1 MLLQEFLEVLGAC
14 PRPCAVLPIR
24 FLVVDLIDIVRQT
37 APYLES
43 WIERQRDFS
52 HTPGVQVAVR
62 VGDELGASFALG
74 TSDLRT
80 GEDLTTRHLFHIASH
95 SKTFTATAV
104 MQLVEAGRLR
114 LDDPVDSWVPEL
126 SDSPMARVTVRELLG
141 HQSGVNRDGSDSD
154 HWQLDGDFPDREGVL
169 AFAREPAVF
178 EPNQH
183 FKYSNIG
190 YSLLGL
196 VIEAASGQSYED
208 HVTEHIVDPLGL
220 VSTGPEV
227 PAGRRGELAG
237 AHGIRLHAADER
249 AVIDDVPSNAEAAAT
264 GFYST
269 AEEVTR
275 YLACH
280 AFGRDELVSD
290 ASKRLMQRRES
301 RITRGGERFYGLGFQ
316 MVEVNGRM
324 LVGHSGGWPG
334 HITQSWLDPESGLC
348 VSVLTNTLGGPAS
361 QWATQVVRLLDR
373 VVEAEA
379 QGPAE
384 LPEGIDPA
392 TFTGRYCCLWGIE
405 DIALLGTRLYAIP
418 ASSTAPHEDATVLE
432 VVDDCTLRAEPEAS
446 FGATGEDHLFT
457 RDAQGQV
464 ISVRQG
470 GMTSWPEE
478 AWRERH

>member
-1 MLLQEFLEVLGAC
+1 M
-14 PRPCAVLPIR
+14 
-24 FLVVDLIDIVRQT
+24 
-37 APYLES
+37 
-43 WIERQRDFS
+43 ERQRDFS
-52 HTPGVQVAVR
+52 HTPGVQVAIR

-74 TSDLRT
+74 SSNLRT
-80 GEDLTTRHLFHIASH
+80 GEGLTTAHLFHIASH

-104 MQLVEAGRLR
+104 LQLVEAGRLR
-114 LDDPVDSWVPEL
+114 LDDAVEQWIEEL
-126 SDSPMARVTVRELLG
+126 AGSPMARVTVRELLG

-154 HWQLDGDFPDREGVL
+154 YWQLDGDFPDRDGVL
-169 AFAREPAVF
+169 AFAREQAVF

-196 VIEAASGQSYED
+196 VIEAASGQSYFD
-208 HVTEHIVDPLGL
+208 YVIEHIVDPLGL

-227 PAGRRGELAG
+227 PAERRSELAG
-237 AHGIRLHAADER
+237 AHGIRLDAADER

-275 YLACH
+275 YLVCH
-280 AFGRDELVSD
+280 SFGRDELLSD

-334 HITQSWLDPESGLC
+334 HITQSWLDAESGLC

-361 QWATQVVRLLDR
+361 QWATQIVRLLDR
-373 VVEAEA
+373 IVEAEGP
-379 QGPAE
+379 GPAE
-384 LPEGIDPA
+384 VPEGIDP
-392 TFTGRYCCLWGIE
+392 TSFTGRYCCLWGIE
-405 DIALLGTRLYAIP
+405 DIALLGTRLYVIP
-418 ASSTAPHEDATVLE
+418 ASSTTPHEDATVLK
-432 VVDDCTLRAEPEAS
+432 VVDDCTLRAEPEDS
-446 FGATGEDHLFT
+446 YGATGEDYLFT
-457 RDAQGQV
+457 RDAHGRV
-464 ISVRQG
+464 RSVRQG